1 MLKVIMIV
9 GLIGA
14 LTAADK
20 KPKAPDVEIVEATAH
35 RGEST
40 ISIEGRLRNTGEKPI
55 IKMILSFTFLAPG
68 KQPVTT
74 QKAAIDEELLE
85 KGQEASFRME
95 LNAPPRSVEFTIDAS
110 DGSSHYL
117 RVGKTGPFP
126 IE

>member
-1 MLKVIMIV
+1 MMIV

-20 KPKAPDVEIVEATAH
+20 KPKAPDIEIVQAAAH

-40 ISIEGRLRNTGEKPI
+40 ISIEGRVRNTGEKPI
-55 IKMILSFTFLAPG
+55 TRLVLSFTFLAPG

-110 DGSSHYL
+110 DGGNHFL